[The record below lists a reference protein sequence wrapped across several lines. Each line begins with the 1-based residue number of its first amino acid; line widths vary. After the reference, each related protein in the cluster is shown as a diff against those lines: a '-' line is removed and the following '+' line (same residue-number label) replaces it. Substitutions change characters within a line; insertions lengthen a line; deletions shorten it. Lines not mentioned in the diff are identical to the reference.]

1 MVLPFLG
8 YLIRI
13 SKISNKISFK
23 ISQIR
28 IKRASESDL
37 NEAVSLVAGFY
48 SEDREADER
57 AITANEDKLKKPI
70 LKKLKEKNRNLYFL
84 AYLRGEL
91 VGLLQIF
98 IIDRELSELILIYI
112 LPKFR
117 RKGIGEFFVKW
128 GLNELKKR
136 KIKFTRIE
144 VRENNNPSLK
154 IFSKFNLQPYSRTS
168 TINI

>member
-1 MVLPFLG
+1 M
-8 YLIRI
+8 
-13 SKISNKISFK
+13 SNKIPFK
-23 ISQIR
+23 ISQLK
-28 IKRASESDL
+28 IKRASKSDL
-37 NEAVSLVAGFY
+37 NEVVSLVAAFY

-70 LKKLKEKNRNLYFL
+70 LKKLKETNRDLYYL
-84 AYLRGEL
+84 AYLKGEL

-144 VRENNNPSLK
+144 VREKNDPSLR
-154 IFSKFNLQPYSRTS
+154 IFSKFNLQLYSRTS
-168 TINI
+168 TLKL